1 MNTAPSKYLT
11 DRKKGPV
18 SVTERRTLA
27 VPFWTQYVLAII
39 FCVWALQGVGSTEV
53 IDTDAARHAMN
64 GAFIYDLLRTGNL
77 SHPIDYAKQYYGH
90 LPALSMP
97 FHPPM
102 FPAIEAVFYSL
113 FGLHL
118 LTARMLVALA
128 VGLSLILLYRLTL
141 ASFGEALLSA
151 CICVTT
157 FSLWTVQLVSRDVML
172 EFPSMVFTLA
182 ALYCLRDLDNEYPLS
197 RALPFALFAAIAVW
211 TKQHAVF
218 LGAVPA
224 IHAVWTRQWRRF
236 VQVPFWVSS
245 AILGVAVYG
254 LILLSRP
261 FQNAG
266 VNQISTSSSDVYWI
280 LTRTIPSY
288 LRWVGANLMGVS
300 GVFALC
306 AIGAYAWSARRSRR
320 DKPRTVLYL
329 SWMAAVIALLI
340 DLGPVTPRYL
350 FYLFPAAITLGYVWL
365 YFGVRRLTDERK
377 ARIVVTAFGAIWLVA
392 GLFAPNDYLRGPAE
406 AAKVVVNGQ
415 PNRILYAGEADG
427 NFIFAAR
434 TLDPSMNTTVIP
446 LGKLPHASNSAEEIE
461 ALCRKYG
468 IKWVILEQAPTVHW
482 WLKLKET
489 LPEFAKLERSIP
501 LESSRARWR
510 SGTIDIY
517 RVPTDG
523 KPVEDLQLE
532 VPKLGGSLRIK
543 L

>member
-1 MNTAPSKYLT
+1 M
-11 DRKKGPV
+11 
-18 SVTERRTLA
+18 
-27 VPFWTQYVLAII
+27 QYVLAVG
-39 FCVWALQGVGSTEV
+39 FFLWALQGIGSTEV

-64 GAFIYDLLRTGNL
+64 GAFIYDLVRTGHL
-77 SHPIDYAKQYYGH
+77 SHPIEYAKQYYGH

-102 FPAIEAVFYSL
+102 FPAIEALFYSV

-118 LTARMLVALA
+118 LTARVLVALA
-128 VGLSLILLYRLTL
+128 VGLSVILLYRLTFWT
-141 ASFGEALLSA
+141 FGESLLPL

-157 FSLWTVQLVSRDVML
+157 FSLWTAQLVSRDVML
-172 EFPSMVFTLA
+172 EYPSMVFTLA
-182 ALYCLRDLDNEYPLS
+182 ALYCLRNLDSEYPLS
-197 RALPFALFAAIAVW
+197 RALPFALFAAMAVW

-224 IHAVWTRQWRRF
+224 IHAVLTRRWRRF
-236 VQVPFWVSS
+236 VQPPFWVSS

-266 VNQISTSSSDVYWI
+266 VNQISTSTSDVYWI

-288 LRWVGANLMGVS
+288 LRWVGANLVGVS
-300 GVFALC
+300 GVFAVC
-306 AIGAYAWSARRSRR
+306 AIGAYAWSARRSNV
-320 DKPRTVLYL
+320 DKPRVALYF

-350 FYLFPAAITLGYVWL
+350 FYLFPAAVTLGYAWL
-365 YFGVRRLTDERK
+365 YFGVRRLTDEHK
-377 ARIVVTAFGAIWLVA
+377 ARITVTVFGAVWLLA
-392 GLFAPNDYLRGPAE
+392 GLLAPNDYLRGPAA

-415 PNRILYAGEADG
+415 PTRIIYAGEADG

-434 TLDPSMNTTVIP
+434 TLDPAMNTTVIP
-446 LGKLPHASNSAEEIE
+446 IGKLPPGSNSPEEIE
-461 ALCRKYG
+461 ALCRKYA
-468 IKWVILEQAPTVHW
+468 IKWVILEQAPTVHS

-489 LPEFAKLERSIP
+489 LPRFAKLERSIP
-501 LESSRARWR
+501 LESSRSRWR

-517 RVPTDG
+517 RVPVEGEPT
-523 KPVEDLQLE
+523 EDLRLQ